1 MTSAAAGTTLPAAES
16 PGTPVLRIT
25 GLRVDYRTTAGTRT
39 AVDGLD
45 LEAAPGRITAVVGE
59 SGSGKSTTAHAVIGL
74 LPPGGRVERGSVRLE
89 GEELTGLGERAWRD
103 VRGLRIGFVPQD
115 PGVSLDP
122 VKPVGRQVAEVLRVH
137 HLATGRGAAERAVDL
152 LAAAGL
158 PDPARR
164 ARQYPHELSGGMRQR
179 VLIAMATAAG
189 PRLLVADEPTSAL
202 DVTVQRQILDH
213 LERLAVDT
221 GTAVLLITHDLGVVA
236 DRAQH
241 VVVMSRA
248 RVVESGPTG
257 EVLADPQH
265 PYTRRLLADVPRLAP
280 RVRRPAHATAAAG
293 AATGAARVARSGS
306 EDGKS
311 SESGAARTVGA
322 VRAWRR
328 PGGGEG
334 ASSGAAAVTTSGQA
348 PGRAAPAVAEPAASA
363 SPEPAPAATA
373 PPAPPGTEPAPSG
386 TDPAASAPSSDA
398 TTAEAAS
405 PGPPG
410 GSAPTTPTEGEGAA
424 GPAGEGVLGAAHPV
438 SRHPRATSGAP
449 RATGESRPTAPPRTR
464 VLTDPASGAPD
475 AAPGGEAPDGP
486 APGVLLRVRGLT
498 LSFPLRGPGP
508 RRRHLAVDDVSFDV
522 PRGHTLGLVGES
534 GSGKSTTARLVLGL
548 ERPEAGTVELDG
560 ADVTA
565 LRGAARRRLHRRVQ
579 LVHQNPYASL
589 NPRFTVEE
597 LLTEPLR
604 NHRVGDRAQRAAVV
618 RRLLDDVALPSDTLA
633 RKAAELS
640 GGQRQRVAIA
650 RALALGPELLVCD
663 EPVSALD
670 VTVQARILELLLGLQ
685 ERHRIAYLFISH
697 DLAVVGQ
704 VSDRI
709 AVLRDGHL
717 VEENTADR
725 VLRAP
730 QHPYTRELL
739 AAVPGRNAPDG
750 PAGPGSPAGPRTPNH
765 RDRPT
770 EDTSW
775 S

>member
-1 MTSAAAGTTLPAAES
+1 MTSAPAGTTRPEAVS
-16 PGTPVLRIT
+16 QDTPVLRIT
-25 GLRVDYRTTAGTRT
+25 DLRVGYRTAAGTRT

-45 LEAAPGRITAVVGE
+45 LTAAPGRITAVVGE

-74 LPPGGRVERGSVRLE
+74 LPPGGRVEHGSVRLE
-89 GEELTGLGERAWRD
+89 GEELTGLSERAWRD
-103 VRGLRIGFVPQD
+103 VRGRRIGFVPQD

-137 HLATGRGAAERAVDL
+137 HLATGRGAAQRAVDL

-164 ARQYPHELSGGMRQR
+164 SRQYPHELSGGMRQR
-179 VLIAMATAAG
+179 VLIAMATAAR

-213 LERLAVDT
+213 LEALAADT

-248 RVVESGPTG
+248 RVVEAGPTR
-257 EVLADPQH
+257 EVLADPRH
-265 PYTRRLLADVPRLAP
+265 PYTRRLLADVPRLTP
-280 RVRRPAHATAAAG
+280 RARPAT
-293 AATGAARVARSGS
+293 
-306 EDGKS
+306 
-311 SESGAARTVGA
+311 
-322 VRAWRR
+322 
-328 PGGGEG
+328 
-334 ASSGAAAVTTSGQA
+334 
-348 PGRAAPAVAEPAASA
+348 
-363 SPEPAPAATA
+363 
-373 PPAPPGTEPAPSG
+373 PPAPP
-386 TDPAASAPSSDA
+386 
-398 TTAEAAS
+398 AEATSLPRPS
-405 PGPPG
+405 PGPAPG
-410 GSAPTTPTEGEGAA
+410 SRPAPLSGSAPPVPGPGPASAA
-424 GPAGEGVLGAAHPV
+424 GP
-438 SRHPRATSGAP
+438 SG
-449 RATGESRPTAPPRTR
+449 
-464 VLTDPASGAPD
+464 DAPD
-475 AAPGGEAPDGP
+475 
-486 APGVLLRVRGLT
+486 PGVLLRVRGLT

-508 RRRHLAVDDVSFDV
+508 RRRHLAVDGVGFDI
-522 PRGHTLGLVGES
+522 PRGRTLGLVGES

-560 ADVTA
+560 VDVTA
-565 LRGAARRRLHRRVQ
+565 VRGAARRRLHRRVQ

-604 NHRVGDRAQRAAVV
+604 NHRVGDRAQRAATV
-618 RRLLDDVALPSDTLA
+618 RRLLDDVALPADVL
-633 RKAAELS
+633 RRRAAELS

-685 ERHRIAYLFISH
+685 ERHGMAYLFISH

-704 VSDRI
+704 VSDRV
-709 AVLRDGHL
+709 AVLRAGHV
-717 VEENTADR
+717 VEEGATDQ
-725 VLRAP
+725 VLRTP
-730 QHPYTRELL
+730 RHPYTRELL
-739 AAVPGRNAPDG
+739 AAVPGR
-750 PAGPGSPAGPRTPNH
+750 RTPHTPHDPDTPDVPEEEPGETPGEAAARTPH
-765 RDRPT
+765 RHDRPT
-770 EDTSW
+770 EDTPW